1 MQEILIT
8 LEIALARSDKRLQD
22 LKQLQAKPAQSIAE
36 IIKPII
42 QKLDNFRVDI
52 MMFSDYCPDQYF
64 DSAHD
69 ELRKYA
75 DIIRPLIPASSAY
88 PAVYHKLVDACDKI
102 DKACVVYDYIA
113 AFGILTLLGEQT
125 CTKSHV

>member
-1 MQEILIT
+1 MSNVLIT
-8 LEIALARSDKRLQD
+8 IEIALARSDKRLRA
-22 LKQLQAKPAQSIAE
+22 LKQLQAKPQQSAKE

-42 QKLDNFRVDI
+42 QKLDAFRTDI
-52 MMFSDYCPDQYF
+52 MMFSDYFYDSYF
-64 DSAHD
+64 DSAHS

-88 PAVYHKLVDACDKI
+88 PALYHKLVEAYDKI
-102 DKACVVYDYIA
+102 DKAIDVYDYIA

-125 CTKSHV
+125 CTKSHA